1 MEMWRRVWRDG
12 LAPRLSLAAMV
23 ALQLGLER
31 DDPRLVQ
38 GATCSP
44 PALQA
49 LSGRRVETACALGYC
64 GWQGEG
70 LATVGE
76 VEDYFQR
83 ICDGADERM
92 AERAVCRFFL
102 NWYDDTPRDEMRRL
116 LLGEVEAT
124 RRRLP
129 LAA

>member
-12 LAPRLSLAAMV
+12 LVPRLSAR
-23 ALQLGLER
+23 ALRALRTALVS

-38 GATCSP
+38 GTTCSP

-49 LSGRRVETACALGYC
+49 LCEQRVETACALGYC

-70 LATVGE
+70 LARVGE
-76 VEDYFQR
+76 VEDFFQQL
-83 ICDGADERM
+83 CDGADERL

-102 NWYDDTPRDEMRRL
+102 NWYDDTPREVMRREL
-116 LLGEVEAT
+116 LTEVERAL
-124 RRRLP
+124 RCRA